1 MRMPFS
7 NVRNVCTENHRCTLL
22 VVDDN
27 DAVLE
32 ILKDT
37 FATQDK
43 LILITAGTLRDALR
57 IIAENRQIELVILDL
72 WLENQNPV
80 EAMER
85 IIAAN
90 DRMAVIAMSGDH
102 TLEDA
107 ASRLGI
113 TDFWGKPLL
122 QMDIIGRSKFAIMN
136 QRKLNRMRDRNTQ
149 LIAEMAIIRSKVKT
163 DPESAIEELDITTRE
178 LKQELQT
185 LMMRAS

>member
-43 LILITAGTLRDALR
+43 LVLLTASSLRDALR